1 MKTME
6 KLKVKSGR
14 FLSLMV
20 GISAGVATLYYTA
33 GAAYASSI
41 TSASTGL
48 TSLATSAQSTGGGI
62 SKVAL
67 ELGIGVAAVGVVST
81 FIKYNMN
88 HDHNTAKKEAI
99 GMLVGTA
106 GLSLIIGYITNKMT
120 SVGALVGY
128 AHTSAKVIAAL
139 HGMRF

>member
-6 KLKVKSGR
+6 KLKVKSGK
-14 FLSLMV
+14 FLSLIA
-20 GISAGVATLYYTA
+20 GIGAGVATLYYTA
-33 GAAYASSI
+33 GAAYASSVQ
-41 TSASTGL
+41 ATGTL
-48 TSLATSAQSTGGGI
+48 ANLATSAQSTGGGI
-62 SKVAL
+62 SKVAV

-106 GLSLIIGYITNKMT
+106 GLSLIIGYITQKMT
-120 SVGALVGY
+120 AVGALVGY

>member
-6 KLKVKSGR
+6 KLKVKSGK
-14 FLSLMV
+14 FLSLIA
-20 GISAGVATLYYTA
+20 GIGAGVATLYYTA
-33 GAAYASSI
+33 GAAYASSVQ
-41 TSASTGL
+41 ATGTL
-48 TSLATSAQSTGGGI
+48 ANLATSAQSTGGGI

-106 GLSLIIGYITNKMT
+106 GLSLIIGYIAQKMT
-120 SVGALVGY
+120 AVGALVGY

>member
-6 KLKVKSGR
+6 KLKVKSGK
-14 FLSLMV
+14 FLSLIV
-20 GISAGVATLYYTA
+20 GIGAGVATLYYTA
-33 GAAYASSI
+33 GAAYASSVQ
-41 TSASTGL
+41 ATGTL
-48 TSLATSAQSTGGGI
+48 ANLATSAQSTGGGI

-106 GLSLIIGYITNKMT
+106 GLSLIIGYITQKMT
-120 SVGALVGY
+120 AVGALVGY

>member
-6 KLKVKSGR
+6 KLKVKSGK
-14 FLSLMV
+14 FLSLIA
-20 GISAGVATLYYTA
+20 GIGAGVATLYYTA
-33 GAAYASSI
+33 GAAYASSVQ
-41 TSASTGL
+41 ATGTL
-48 TSLATSAQSTGGGI
+48 ANLATSAQSTGGGI

-106 GLSLIIGYITNKMT
+106 GLSLIIGYITQKMT
-120 SVGALVGY
+120 AVGALVGY

>member
-6 KLKVKSGR
+6 KLKVKSGK
-14 FLSLMV
+14 FLSLIV
-20 GISAGVATLYYTA
+20 GIGAGVATLYYTA
-33 GAAYASSI
+33 GAAYASSVH
-41 TSASTGL
+41 ATGTL
-48 TSLATSAQSTGGGI
+48 ANLATSAQSTGGGI

-106 GLSLIIGYITNKMT
+106 GLSLIIGYITQKMT
-120 SVGALVGY
+120 AVGALVGY
-128 AHTSAKVIAAL
+128 AHTSAKVIVAL

>member
-6 KLKVKSGR
+6 KLKVKSGK
-14 FLSLMV
+14 FLSLIV
-20 GISAGVATLYYTA
+20 GIGAGVATLYYTA
-33 GAAYASSI
+33 GAAYASSVQ
-41 TSASTGL
+41 ATGTL
-48 TSLATSAQSTGGGI
+48 ANLATSAQSTGGGI

-106 GLSLIIGYITNKMT
+106 GLSLIIGYITQKMT
-120 SVGALVGY
+120 AVGALVGY
-128 AHTSAKVIAAL
+128 EHTSAKVIAAL